1 MTNLSVNVNKIA
13 WLRNAREG
21 SRPNLIELS
30 KNIINAGANGITV
43 HPRPDLRHIRPQ
55 DVVDLK
61 KLTTTHSIELNIE
74 GNPFSEP
81 SDIYP
86 GFMNLI
92 KELKPEQCTFVPD
105 DNHQITSDHGW
116 DLSSNNNDLKDCIN
130 SANKLNI
137 RVSLFMDPDKRQ
149 IQKAKELGADRIE
162 LFTGP
167 YAENFLNND
176 SKRLNLLKYSE
187 ASLFAKSI
195 DLGVNAGHDLN
206 QINLREFLNNITV
219 DEVSI
224 GQALISDALTDGLD
238 KTVKNYL
245 AICQNKFS

>member
-30 KNIINAGANGITV
+30 KKIINAGAHGITV

-55 DVVDLK
+55 DVMDLR
-61 KLTTTHSIELNIE
+61 KLTTSHSIELNIE

-92 KELKPEQCTFVPD
+92 QDLKPEQCTFVPD
-105 DNHQITSDHGW
+105 DDNQITSDHGW
-116 DLSSNNNDLKDCIN
+116 DLSSDNNDLKDCIN
-130 SANKLNI
+130 AANKLNI
-137 RVSLFMDPDKRQ
+137 RVSLFMDPDKQQ
-149 IQKAKELGADRIE
+149 IQKAKELGVDRIE
-162 LFTGP
+162 LYTGP
-167 YAENFLNND
+167 YAENFFNND
-176 SKRLNLLKYSE
+176 SKKLNLQKYSE
-187 ASLFAKSI
+187 ASSYAKSI
-195 DLGVNAGHDLN
+195 DLGVNAGHDLD
-206 QINLREFLNNITV
+206 QINLKEFLHDVTV

-224 GQALISDALTDGLD
+224 GQALISDALKDGLD
-238 KTVKNYL
+238 ETVKNYL
-245 AICQNKFS
+245 VICQNKLS

>member
-21 SRPNLIELS
+21 GRPNLVELS

-55 DVVDLK
+55 DVIELR
-61 KLTTTHSIELNIE
+61 KLTASCAIELNIE

-86 GFMNLI
+86 GFMSLI
-92 KELKPEQCTFVPD
+92 RELKPEQCTFVPD
-105 DNHQITSDHGW
+105 NDHQLTSDHGW
-116 DLSSNNNDLKDCIN
+116 DLSSDNNDLKDCIN
-130 SANKLNI
+130 EANELNI
-137 RVSLFMDPDKRQ
+137 RVSLFMDPDNQQ

-162 LFTGP
+162 LYTGP
-167 YAENFLNND
+167 YAENFLN
-176 SKRLNLLKYSE
+176 KERKKLNLLKYSE

-195 DLGVNAGHDLN
+195 DLGVNAGHDLD
-206 QINLREFLNNITV
+206 QINLKEFLHNVTV

-224 GQALISDALTDGLD
+224 GQALISDALNDGLD
-238 KTVKNYL
+238 ETVKKYL
-245 AICQNKFS
+245 AICENKLS

>member
-116 DLSSNNNDLKDCIN
+116 DLSCNNNDLKDCIN

-206 QINLREFLNNITV
+206 QINLREFLNNVTI

-245 AICQNKFS
+245 TICQNKLS